1 MGSLKCEDTPRK
13 DKEETFFSWKLHI
26 GMVWIFLDNYT
37 FIRPENLKISPGP
50 YLENY
55 SNI

>member
-26 GMVWIFLDNYT
+26 GMVWISLDNYT
-37 FIRPENLKISPGP
+37 FIRPEILKTSPGP
-50 YLENY
+50 YLEN
-55 SNI
+55 